1 MTMCKIESSNLGV
14 NCRTYIRFNGSLCPV
29 WISVVY
35 TVKLT
40 ATGNGIEQFTT
51 SNGSGGW
58 YSLVRTQG
66 TSINLSGY
74 NYIKII
80 SESSPEPSEYGEI
93 TVNGINYV
101 TENYIG
107 TIFKLN
113 NSSVSFAGYRY
124 DNTGGSYIDSSVT
137 IQYWK

>member
-1 MTMCKIESSNLGV
+1 MICSNLV
-14 NCRTYIRFNGSLCPV
+14 INCRTYNSFNGSLSPN

-74 NYIKII
+74 SYIKII

-93 TVNGINYV
+93 TINGINYV

>member
-1 MTMCKIESSNLGV
+1 MYSDWFIAITFGNFFKTHPRC
-14 NCRTYIRFNGSLCPV
+14 NGSLCPV

-66 TSINLSGY
+66 ISINLSGY